1 MSIYVV
7 QPGDNVDGVSFEYG
21 VLPGVVIAD
30 NQLVYPYTLAVG
42 QALFIRDGM
51 TGEQDGKSEAMGT
64 PIRLSVHGFWN
75 RPFLILRNC
84 LFFLMVLRQQ
94 GNLFRPFLTISG

>member
-7 QPGDNVDGVSFEYG
+7 QPGDNVDGISFEYG
-21 VLPGVVIAD
+21 VLPSVVIED

-51 TGEQDGKSEAMGT
+51 TGGT
-64 PIRLSVHGFWN
+64 GREIRSNGYAY
-75 RPFLILRNC
+75 PFISPW
-84 LFFLMVLRQQ
+84 VL
-94 GNLFRPFLTISG
+94 